1 MTTVILLGTL
11 DTKGEEYG
19 FVRDHLHAQGIETLV
34 IDAGVLDAPTLEA
47 DISRE
52 EVAQAAGAHL
62 ARLASDRDRG
72 VAIDAMMGGARKLV
86 TPLVARGG
94 VHGIFGMG
102 GSGGSTLISG
112 VMRDLP
118 VGFPKLLVSTVA
130 SGDTRPYVGASDIS
144 MMSSIV
150 DISGINQLSE
160 RVLTNAAGSIAGMAK
175 ACESF
180 VSVTER
186 KPVIGA
192 TMFGVTTPCV
202 TIARKRLEALGYE
215 VLVFHATGVG
225 GDTMEA
231 LVRTGVITGVLDT
244 TTTELADSLV
254 GGALPSGP
262 ERLETAG
269 SLGLPQVVS
278 LGALDMVNFGPL
290 GSVPERFRNRRLHRH
305 NASITLMRTTAEEN
319 AELGRIIARKLN
331 QATGPVT
338 LFVPKN
344 GVSMIDVEGQP
355 FFDAEA
361 DSALFGAVLDGINV
375 NVGVQE
381 HETHINDPAF
391 ATAMADE
398 LDRLYRDWSANRGES
413 PQFRERNQSNGSE
426 TQ

>member
-1 MTTVILLGTL
+1 
-11 DTKGEEYG
+11 
-19 FVRDHLHAQGIETLV
+19 
-34 IDAGVLDAPTLEA
+34 
-47 DISRE
+47 
-52 EVAQAAGAHL
+52 
-62 ARLASDRDRG
+62 
-72 VAIDAMMGGARKLV
+72 
-86 TPLVARGG
+86 
-94 VHGIFGMG
+94 
-102 GSGGSTLISG
+102 
-112 VMRDLP
+112 
-118 VGFPKLLVSTVA
+118 
-130 SGDTRPYVGASDIS
+130 
-144 MMSSIV
+144 
-150 DISGINQLSE
+150 
-160 RVLTNAAGSIAGMAK
+160 
-175 ACESF
+175 
-180 VSVTER
+180 
-186 KPVIGA
+186 
-192 TMFGVTTPCV
+192 MFGVTTPCV

>member
-19 FVRDHLHAQGIETLV
+19 FIRDQLQTQGIKTMV
-34 IDAGVLDAPTLEA
+34 IDAGIMGKPRLDA
-47 DISRE
+47 DIPRE
-52 EVAQAAGAHL
+52 EIARAAGIDL
-62 ARLASDRDRG
+62 ARLANDGDRG
-72 VAIDAMMGGARKLV
+72 AAIDAMLDGARTIIKALV
-86 TPLVARGG
+86 SEGR

-102 GSGGSTLISG
+102 GSGGATLISG

-118 VGFPKLLVSTVA
+118 VGFPKLLVSTIA
-130 SGDTRPYVGASDIS
+130 SGDTRPYVGTSDIS

-160 RVLTNAAGSIAGMAK
+160 RILANAAGSIAGMAW
-175 ACESF
+175 AYEAF
-180 VSVTER
+180 APVADR

-202 TIARKRLEALGYE
+202 TVARERLEALGYE
-215 VLVFHATGVG
+215 VLVFHATGIG
-225 GDTMEA
+225 GDTMES
-231 LVRTGVITGVLDT
+231 LIRGGVITGVLDA

-278 LGALDMVNFGPL
+278 LGALDMVNFGPIE
-290 GSVPERFRNRRLHRH
+290 SVPEKFQNRKLHRH

-319 AELGRIIARKLN
+319 AELGQIIATKLN
-331 QATGPVT
+331 QTKGPVT
-338 LFVPKN
+338 LFVPKG
-344 GVSMIDVEGQP
+344 GVSMIAVAGESFYDPQADNAL
-355 FFDAEA
+355 FDA
-361 DSALFGAVLDGINV
+361 VIDGINP
-375 NVGVQE
+375 NIPVQV
-381 HETHINDPAF
+381 HETDINDPVF

-398 LDRLYRDWSANRGES
+398 MDRLYREWSGSRSES
-413 PQFRERNQSNGSE
+413 PV
-426 TQ
+426 